1 MIQAKDGVRL
11 TGIGIIAGIAVCAT
25 LLCACSQNG
34 STAATTKA
42 VAGTPAQNANMEE
55 VVITASRPPT
65 PKG

>member
-1 MIQAKDGVRL
+1 MIQAKDGIRL
-11 TGIGIIAGIAVCAT
+11 NGIGIIAGAAVWT
-25 LLCACSQNG
+25 ILLCACSQNA

-42 VAGTPAQNANMEE
+42 VVGTPAQNADMEE